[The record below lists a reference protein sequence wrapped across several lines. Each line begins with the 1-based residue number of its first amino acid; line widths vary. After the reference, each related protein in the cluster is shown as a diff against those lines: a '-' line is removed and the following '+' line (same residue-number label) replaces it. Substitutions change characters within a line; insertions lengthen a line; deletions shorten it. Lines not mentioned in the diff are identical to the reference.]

1 MVLIQFD
8 QVVTSF
14 ILGIFSHSP
23 FFNTAFS
30 FFSLNGGSL
39 LIWVLVIIIVL
50 TIEEIYNPGIQKRD
64 KLFILYFLIAF
75 TTAFVV
81 SDYVLKPLFQ
91 RERPFVAYHNVN
103 STCPADYSFPSTHA
117 ATAFAAAVILSAFDK
132 KRKGFYYL
140 VAVLISFSR
149 IYLGCHYFLDVAVGA
164 IIGYF
169 IGKTIL
175 FLSKK
180 KIWT

>member
-1 MVLIQFD
+1 MALITLD
-8 QVVTSF
+8 QITTSF
-14 ILGIFSHSP
+14 IRNIFPHTS
-23 FFNTAFS
+23 FFNTVFS

-91 RERPFVAYHNVN
+91 RERPFVAYHNMN
-103 STCPADYSFPSTHA
+103 STYPADYSFPSTHA
-117 ATAFAAAVILSAFDK
+117 ATAFAAAAILSAFDK
-132 KRKGFYYL
+132 KRKWFYYL

-149 IYLGCHYFLDVAVGA
+149 IYLGCHYFLDILAGAVLGY
-164 IIGYF
+164 II
-169 IGKTIL
+169 
-175 FLSKK
+175 SKLLIVISK
-180 KIWT
+180 YKHV